1 MAVESLLSDNLVDL
15 YNPTYLFPL
24 IGVLLSGLV
33 YIFGFNKTTK
43 NPPTL
48 QLFAYDKDDR
58 KSHHLSNK
66 KEKRK
71 DGN

>member
-1 MAVESLLSDNLVDL
+1 MSDNLVDL
-15 YNPTYLFPL
+15 YNPTYLFPV

-33 YIFGFNKTTK
+33 YIFGFNRTTK

-58 KSHHLSNK
+58 KTHLNGK
-66 KEKRK
+66 KERRR